1 MSTAIGHGNIPA
13 IGLPQ
18 RLLLARAHANL
29 NQTELAALMGVS
41 RKTIAN
47 AESGHKTPLTMTLRA
62 WAHATDVDS
71 QWLQTGEAPAGDDPD
86 GGDTVRH
93 QGFEPRTRWYVETP
107 SIRGADVVP
116 LRPIDTRKL
125 VAA

>member
-47 AESGHKTPLTMTLRA
+47 AENGVKTPLTMTLRA
-62 WAHATDVDS
+62 WAYATGVDEN
-71 QWLQTGEAPAGDDPD
+71 WLQTGETPTGNDPD
-86 GGDTVRH
+86 GGDANTDNGLKVRSSNH
-93 QGFEPRTRWYVETP
+93 LSY
-107 SIRGADVVP
+107 RGATHDSNILDLFP
-116 LRPIDTRKL
+116 QE